1 MHVDP
6 LLWSGSFTAES
17 RLAPSCWIRI
27 CTQPAPGAHLLTWFQ
42 PSNQLWHRHR
52 HPGASNNAVEPQKII
67 AQNLVICREPS
78 NLGLKSNWAII
89 TLYVTLERWNIFS
102 AAAELQLEKHH
113 LAGPPQS
120 IDIDWFKTELR
131 QNLQDHELYRDNM
144 SKIKGPFVWDKFHR
158 KPSVIRGFN
167 RTVIPKKIP
176 KDPNMKI
183 LKLCIDR

>member
-1 MHVDP
+1 MLILYYEVVHSQPNLASPHHVE
-6 LLWSGSFTAES
+6 SGSV
-17 RLAPSCWIRI
+17 P
-27 CTQPAPGAHLLTWFQ
+27 
-42 PSNQLWHRHR
+42 NQLLGLIFWHGFNLRISSGIDTGILAHR
-52 HPGASNNAVEPQKII
+52 RMPWSHKKII